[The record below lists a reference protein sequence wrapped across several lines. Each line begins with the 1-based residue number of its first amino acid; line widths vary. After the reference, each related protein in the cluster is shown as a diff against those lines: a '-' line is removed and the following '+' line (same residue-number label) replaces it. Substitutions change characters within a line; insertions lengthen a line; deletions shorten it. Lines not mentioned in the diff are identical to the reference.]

1 MLVNEQD
8 IMLEAGVEVWLETKM
23 NDDWVVVT
31 VDVGVDSVQTLED
44 LANCLRELLR
54 EGNP

>member
-31 VDVGVDSVQTLED
+31 VDVGVDSVEPLED
-44 LANCLRELLR
+44 LLDEGR
-54 EGNP
+54 EGLGEGHA